1 MSEELKE
8 FDINLEDIE
17 ENVYLFNNINEAV
30 EKMKLATLKDRF
42 EVVLNNNLIETKD
55 KYTGFRT
62 ILGCRV
68 SYDNLDKNVSFIVR
82 EDIKPTYEELESQLQ
97 QKENI
102 IREVR
107 YLFYEK
113 CRIKDSDGRYS
124 FNETDIDEFRN
135 LLDKESSN
143 ESN

>member
-1 MSEELKE
+1 MKNELKE
-8 FDINLEDIE
+8 FDINLDDIE

-30 EKMKLATLKDRF
+30 EKMKVATLKNRF

-82 EDIKPTYEELESQLQ
+82 EDTKPSYEELEDKLQ

-102 IREVR
+102 IKEVR
-107 YLFYEK
+107 EYIERYRKNKEK
-113 CRIKDSDGRYS
+113 LQGVFLCSSK
-124 FNETDIDEFRN
+124 
-135 LLDKESSN
+135 LLEILNKVSDKE
-143 ESN
+143 